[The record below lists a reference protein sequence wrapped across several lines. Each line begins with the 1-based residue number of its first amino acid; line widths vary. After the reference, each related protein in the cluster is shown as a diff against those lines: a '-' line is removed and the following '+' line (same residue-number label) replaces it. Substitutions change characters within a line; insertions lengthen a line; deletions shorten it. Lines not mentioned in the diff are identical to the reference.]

1 MPCLTTV
8 LKLRELPRRMLPF
21 YRFNF
26 RQFNRRLCNR
36 PAARLAL
43 LLLALLLAS
52 CSGEAG
58 NAPGGTAVVLPT
70 QDGGT
75 AGQDPVVNAT
85 LLTPTLAMTLTAGG
99 FAVEPAAVQY
109 ILAQVTVN
117 IRQGPGTEYPVLGQ
131 IAAGMI
137 AGVTGVNPEGSW
149 WQVVCPDDSV
159 GDCWVSADPALTAA
173 AGAPGAP
180 DAPLGAAPIHET
192 DDATVESI
200 ETRTLESL
208 PVQVE
213 AVLRGYLPDG
223 CTTIT
228 DVQQVREGTTFRIRM
243 TTRRAPGRA
252 CAQVLTPFEQVVR
265 LDIAGLPAGAYQ
277 VAVNDLWT
285 SFELAGAVSDQPIY
299 PVIETTVTHIMAR
312 SDLSIFSGPGSQFSR
327 LGYVAA
333 GMTAAVTGSSPDGQ
347 WWRVICPDNSVG
359 DCWVSADQ
367 ALTQMITPTP
377 APLTTT
383 VTAP

>member
-1 MPCLTTV
+1 MPRLTTV
-8 LKLRELPRRMLPF
+8 LNLCELPRRLLNQ
-21 YRFNF
+21 RLFNH
-26 RQFNRRLCNR
+26 RT
-36 PAARLAL
+36 ARTML
-43 LLLALLLAS
+43 LLIIPALLLAGCPGDAS
-52 CSGEAG
+52 
-58 NAPGGTAVVLPT
+58 NAPGGTPVVLPA
-70 QDGGT
+70 QDSA
-75 AGQDPVVNAT
+75 AGQDPVVNAV
-85 LLTPTLAMTLTAGG
+85 LPTPTLAMTMTIGG

-131 IAAGMI
+131 VAAGMI
-137 AGVTGVNPEGSW
+137 ASVTGVNPEGTW
-149 WQVVCPDDSV
+149 WQVICPDDSV

-180 DAPLGAAPIHET
+180 DAPQGALPIHET
-192 DDATVESI
+192 GDATVESI

-223 CTTIT
+223 CATIT

-243 TTRRAPGRA
+243 TTRRSPGRA
-252 CAQVLTPFEQVVR
+252 CPQVITPFEQVVR
-265 LDIAGLPAGAYQ
+265 LEIAGLPAGAYQ

-285 SFELAGAVSDQPIY
+285 SFELAGAVSDRPIY
-299 PVIETTVTHIMAR
+299 PVIETTVTHVMAR
-312 SDLSIFSGPGSQFSR
+312 SDLSIFTGPGSQFPR

-367 ALTQMITPTP
+367 ALTQMITPTA
-377 APLTTT
+377 APLTAT